1 MIFKNRRQAG
11 ELLAEKL
18 SRYRDKEPLILS
30 VPRGGVIV
38 AEPVWDYLGGRLDL
52 IISRKIS
59 SPYQPELAI
68 GAVTAAGFLL
78 LNDILIRQQGISPEY
93 IERAAESGRLEIQ
106 RRLTLYRGENKPPI
120 LNDRIVLVVDDGVAT
135 GFTIKA
141 ALRSVRRHKPAELVL
156 AVPVGPPETL
166 AVLRLEVDQLYC
178 LESPAIFSAVGQF
191 YGDFSQV
198 DDTEVIRIMHRVFN
212 CS

>member
-1 MIFKNRRQAG
+1 MIFENRRQAG

-18 SRYRDKEPLILS
+18 SLYRHKEPLILS

-38 AEPVWDYLGGRLDL
+38 AEPLWDYLGGQLDL

-59 SPYQPELAI
+59 APYQSELAI
-68 GAVTAAGFLL
+68 GAVTGDGFLL
-78 LNDILIRQQGISPEY
+78 LNDLLIRQQGVSPEY
-93 IERAAESGRLEIQ
+93 IDQAAERERLEIQ
-106 RRLTLYRGENKPPI
+106 RRLTLYRGENTPPV

-178 LESPAIFSAVGQF
+178 LESPAFFSAVGQF
-191 YGDFSQV
+191 YEDFSQV
-198 DDTEVIRIMHRVFN
+198 DDTEVIRVMRRVFN
-212 CS
+212 CG